1 MALVALAP
9 DVDVIA
15 DANLLPFQ
23 RQAAEELIAKDGLC
37 VCAEGLGGAAIV
49 AALIAHA
56 AEEDRRVQLGDVPLV
71 TIIIGANDAQK
82 ISIKERLG
90 ALFPRTPAPLEFTAD
105 TNGDAR
111 AKRYASG
118 CVAFITT
125 RIASVDLLTKRLD
138 PAKVRGIIVC
148 GAHRTH
154 DSSGEG
160 FVVRLFREG
169 NRRGFVRA
177 ITDRPGDLTKGFNSV
192 ERCLKA
198 LMVTTIHLWPRF
210 HLRVKEDLDVAPPDV
225 VELRQPLSENVLK
238 IQEAIV
244 SVMDSCLQELKKSRF
259 IDTSDLTL
267 ENGLFKSFDLILQR
281 QLDQVWHVAPR
292 RLKQIVYDLKTLR
305 SIAAALLKYD
315 SVTFLKYL
323 HICRASESKE
333 CMWLFT
339 DAAHAMFE
347 YAKKRVYVLRRR
359 GERQSAPKGLGK
371 RAALDPPMST
381 ELVPILEPMPKW
393 TLVEDILDEI
403 EEERAEGG
411 AAFAVAR
418 AESVVDLTFSQPYES
433 QRDDCTNT
441 FLKYKQGATLVV
453 CKEESTARQLEQCVR
468 YGTEALMHA
477 HWASYLTGRGS
488 GQHVASHAA
497 KRHAGV
503 GGRSGRGGRGG
514 RDGAQ
519 ASTSTSAPPRVF
531 SKLERI
537 QARMEGRE
545 IPETG
550 DVATAPASGG
560 GGARAEEAKL
570 LAAAAAA
577 VKKKEKETVATA
589 RAGTSDGTVERVD
602 GAADDDDDDDVIVVG
617 DTRTRCRRKRD
628 ADNIFVYAHERR
640 VNVLN
645 HIQPSFVVMYDPD
658 AAFIRELEV
667 YKAQHPDAPLKVY
680 FMVYD
685 TSLEEQKYLSSIKR
699 ESAAFEHLIR
709 TKQHMAVPAEQE
721 GRTDAQNPLPL
732 PLPNSLARQRIE
744 ESRETSTRKGG
755 GSLTMRTSLEV
766 IVDMREFMSA
776 LPCVLHAAGF
786 KVRPT
791 TLEVGDYILTPEI
804 CVERKAI
811 PDLIQSFASG
821 RLITQVEAM
830 CKYYKTP
837 VLLIEFDGAKAFA
850 LNAEGDLPRYPNQN
864 HIITKLVMLIH
875 RFPKLR
881 LIWSRSMQMT
891 AEIFAA
897 LKAVEDEPVLE
908 VAQRIGVPDADGA
921 TGKLI
926 ADNVNDAAV
935 DLLRRLPGIT
945 DNNYRRV
952 VAKVESVEKLCELTE
967 EQIAEVLGDARQAK
981 TLHTFLHAPF
991 PQEFML

>member
-1 MALVALAP
+1 
-9 DVDVIA
+9 
-15 DANLLPFQ
+15 
-23 RQAAEELIAKDGLC
+23 
-37 VCAEGLGGAAIV
+37 
-49 AALIAHA
+49 
-56 AEEDRRVQLGDVPLV
+56 
-71 TIIIGANDAQK
+71 
-82 ISIKERLG
+82 
-90 ALFPRTPAPLEFTAD
+90 
-105 TNGDAR
+105 
-111 AKRYASG
+111 
-118 CVAFITT
+118 
-125 RIASVDLLTKRLD
+125 
-138 PAKVRGIIVC
+138 
-148 GAHRTH
+148 
-154 DSSGEG
+154 
-160 FVVRLFREG
+160 
-169 NRRGFVRA
+169 
-177 ITDRPGDLTKGFNSV
+177 
-192 ERCLKA
+192 
-198 LMVTTIHLWPRF
+198 
-210 HLRVKEDLDVAPPDV
+210 
-225 VELRQPLSENVLK
+225 
-238 IQEAIV
+238 
-244 SVMDSCLQELKKSRF
+244 
-259 IDTSDLTL
+259 
-267 ENGLFKSFDLILQR
+267 
-281 QLDQVWHVAPR
+281 
-292 RLKQIVYDLKTLR
+292 
-305 SIAAALLKYD
+305 
-315 SVTFLKYL
+315 
-323 HICRASESKE
+323 
-333 CMWLFT
+333 
-339 DAAHAMFE
+339 
-347 YAKKRVYVLRRR
+347 
-359 GERQSAPKGLGK
+359 
-371 RAALDPPMST
+371 
-381 ELVPILEPMPKW
+381 
-393 TLVEDILDEI
+393 
-403 EEERAEGG
+403 
-411 AAFAVAR
+411 
-418 AESVVDLTFSQPYES
+418 
-433 QRDDCTNT
+433 
-441 FLKYKQGATLVV
+441 
-453 CKEESTARQLEQCVR
+453 
-468 YGTEALMHA
+468 
-477 HWASYLTGRGS
+477 
-488 GQHVASHAA
+488 
-497 KRHAGV
+497 
-503 GGRSGRGGRGG
+503 
-514 RDGAQ
+514 
-519 ASTSTSAPPRVF
+519 
-531 SKLERI
+531 
-537 QARMEGRE
+537 MEGRE

-589 RAGTSDGTVERVD
+589 RAGTSDGTVERVG

-744 ESRETSTRKGG
+744 ESRETSTRKGV

-926 ADNVNDAAV
+926 ADNINDAAV

-952 VAKVESVEKLCELTE
+952 VAKVESV
-967 EQIAEVLGDARQAK
+967 
-981 TLHTFLHAPF
+981 
-991 PQEFML
+991 